1 MTAVRAVCANTAGA
15 ANGHQPSPYLTTRF
29 RAADVLPPIQIG
41 GCGVLTGLGCAVM
54 PEAFYQGKIATAA
67 FFAANM
73 LPALTTVRHIVEH
86 VDDEIMQ
93 LSEAAF

>member
-1 MTAVRAVCANTAGA
+1 MRRTHGPRVSTN
-15 ANGHQPSPYLTTRF
+15 
-29 RAADVLPPIQIG
+29 D
-41 GCGVLTGLGCAVM
+41 
-54 PEAFYQGKIATAA
+54 EAFYQGKIATAA